1 MKDKI
6 LQIVPEAVIEDKTP
20 LTVTV
25 PATAFH
31 ELAYRLRTDEDLQFD
46 YLVCMTGMDW
56 GDTLGVV
63 YHLSSTRHEHQ
74 IVLKLETSDR
84 ENPELPSV
92 SDIWATANLN
102 EREVL
107 DFYGIHFI
115 NHPDMR
121 HLFLRNDWVGYPFRK
136 DYNEDPAIN
145 PVRLESESSPDATS
159 SFEESADGSIQ
170 EKESILFEDDEYV
183 VNIGP
188 QHPATHGVLR
198 FRVSLEGEIVK
209 KVDVNCGY
217 IHRGIEKMCESLT
230 YPQTLALTDR
240 LDYLS
245 AHQNRHALCLCIED
259 ALQIEVPE
267 RVKYIRTIMDE
278 LTRVASHLLF
288 WSTFCMDLGALT
300 AFFYGFRDRE
310 KILDML
316 EETCG
321 GRLIQNYN
329 VIGGVMADI
338 HPNLVSRVKEFIK
351 YLPPMLKEYHG
362 VFTGNIIAQE
372 RMKGIGILSR
382 EDAISYG
389 VTGPSGRASG
399 WKCDVRK
406 LHPYGVYDKVD
417 FQEITYQDGDVYHR
431 YMVRMKEIEQSLH
444 ILEQLIDNI
453 PEGDFA
459 VKTKPIIKLPE
470 GQYFHSVEASR
481 GEFGV
486 FIESRGD
493 KTPYRMKFRS
503 PGLPLVS
510 VVDLL
515 ASKNK
520 IADLIAIGG
529 SLDYVVPDFSS
540 CHRVTSHSTLVAMT
554 SSHCSLVVF
563 FMDTPPS
570 ANTISNIPAEVHI
583 HMS

>member
-1 MKDKI
+1 MKEKI
-6 LQIVPEAVIEDKTP
+6 LQFAPEAVFEEQEM
-20 LTVTV
+20 LTVNI
-25 PATAFH
+25 PSAALH
-31 ELAYRLRTDEDLQFD
+31 KLAAGLRNEEELQFD

-56 GDTLGVV
+56 GEKLGVV
-63 YHLSSTRHEHQ
+63 YHLDSTRHHHR
-74 IVLKLETSDR
+74 IVVRTEATDR

-92 SDIWATANLN
+92 ADIWAIANLN
-102 EREVL
+102 EREVF
-107 DFYGIHFI
+107 DFYGIRFI

-121 HLFLRNDWVGYPFRK
+121 RLFLRNDWVGYPFRK
-136 DYNEDPAIN
+136 DYDAGEDVN
-145 PVRLESESSPDATS
+145 PVRLESDTSLDATYML
-159 SFEESADGSIQ
+159 EENAAGDI
-170 EKESILFEDDEYV
+170 EKKENVLFEDDEYV

-198 FRVSLEGEIVK
+198 FRVALEGEIVQ
-209 KVDVNCGY
+209 KVDINCGY

-245 AHQNRHALCLCIED
+245 AHTNRHALCMCVED
-259 ALQIEVPE
+259 ALQIEIPE
-267 RVKYIRTIMDE
+267 RVRYIRTIMDE
-278 LTRVASHLLF
+278 LTRLSSHLLF

-310 KILDML
+310 KILDMF

-329 VIGGVMADI
+329 VIGGVMTDI
-338 HPNLVSRVKEFIK
+338 HPALIGRIKDFIK

-382 EDAISYG
+382 ENAISYG
-389 VTGPSGRASG
+389 VTGPAGRASG
-399 WKCDVRK
+399 WNCDIRK
-406 LHPYGVYDKVD
+406 LHPYGVYDRVD
-417 FQEITYQDGDVYHR
+417 FEEVISTEGDVYHR
-431 YMVRMKEIEQSLH
+431 YMVRMKEMEQSLR
-444 ILEQLIDNI
+444 ILEQLVDNI

-470 GQYFHSVEASR
+470 GRYFKSVEAAR

-486 FIESRGD
+486 YIESRGD
-493 KTPYRMKFRS
+493 KFPYRMKFRS

-515 ASKNK
+515 ASHNK

-529 SLDYVVPDFSS
+529 SLDYVVPDID
-540 CHRVTSHSTLVAMT
+540 R
-554 SSHCSLVVF
+554 
-563 FMDTPPS
+563 
-570 ANTISNIPAEVHI
+570 
-583 HMS
+583 

>member
-25 PATAFH
+25 PVTVFH
-31 ELAYRLRTDEDLQFD
+31 ELAYRLRTDEDLLFD

-56 GDTLGVV
+56 GETLGVV
-63 YHLSSTRHEHQ
+63 YHLSSTRHGYQ
-74 IVLKLETSDR
+74 IVLKTETSDR

-136 DYNEDPAIN
+136 DYNEDPEIN
-145 PVRLESESSPDATS
+145 PVRLESDSSPDATS
-159 SFEESADGSIQ
+159 TFEEGEDGAIQ
-170 EKESILFEDDEYV
+170 EKENILFEDDEYV

-198 FRVSLEGEIVK
+198 FRVSLEGEIVQ

-267 RVKYIRTIMDE
+267 RAKYIRTIMDE

-310 KILDML
+310 KILDIL

-338 HPNLVSRVKEFIK
+338 HPNLVGRVKEFIK

-372 RMKGIGILSR
+372 RMKGIGILSQA
-382 EDAISYG
+382 DAISYG

-399 WKCDVRK
+399 WNCDVRK
-406 LHPYGVYDKVD
+406 LHPYGVYDKVS
-417 FQEITYQDGDVYHR
+417 FQEITYQEGDVYHR

-459 VKTKPIIKLPE
+459 VKTKPVIKLPK

-529 SLDYVVPDFSS
+529 SLDYVVPDID
-540 CHRVTSHSTLVAMT
+540 R
-554 SSHCSLVVF
+554 
-563 FMDTPPS
+563 
-570 ANTISNIPAEVHI
+570 
-583 HMS
+583 

>member
-25 PATAFH
+25 PVTAFH
-31 ELAYRLRTDEDLQFD
+31 ELAYRLRTDDDLLFD

-56 GDTLGVV
+56 GETLGVV
-63 YHLSSTRHEHQ
+63 YHLSSTRYGYQ
-74 IVLKLETSDR
+74 IVLKIETSDR

-136 DYNEDPAIN
+136 DYNEDPEIN
-145 PVRLESESSPDATS
+145 PVRLESDSSPDATS
-159 SFEESADGSIQ
+159 TFEEGEDGAIQ
-170 EKESILFEDDEYV
+170 EKENILFEDDEYV

-198 FRVSLEGEIVK
+198 FRVSLEGEIVQ

-267 RVKYIRTIMDE
+267 RAKYIRTIMDE

-310 KILDML
+310 KILDIL

-338 HPNLVSRVKEFIK
+338 HPNLVGRVKEFIK

-382 EDAISYG
+382 ADAISYG

-399 WKCDVRK
+399 WNCDVRK
-406 LHPYGVYDKVD
+406 LHPYGVYDKVN
-417 FQEITYQDGDVYHR
+417 FQEITYQEGDVYHR

-459 VKTKPIIKLPE
+459 VKTKPVIKLPE

-529 SLDYVVPDFSS
+529 SLDYVVPDID
-540 CHRVTSHSTLVAMT
+540 R
-554 SSHCSLVVF
+554 
-563 FMDTPPS
+563 
-570 ANTISNIPAEVHI
+570 
-583 HMS
+583 

>member
-1 MKDKI
+1 MKEKI
-6 LQIVPEAVIEDKTP
+6 LQIVPGAIIDEKEP

-25 PATAFH
+25 SPVSLH
-31 ELAYRLRTDEDLQFD
+31 LLAQRLRTDDDLQFD

-56 GDTLGVV
+56 GETLGVV
-63 YHLSSTRHEHQ
+63 YHLSSTRYGHR
-74 IVLKLETSDR
+74 IVLKTATGNR

-107 DFYGIHFI
+107 DFFGIHFI

-136 DYNEDPAIN
+136 DYNEDETVN
-145 PVRLESESSPDATS
+145 PVRLESDTSPDATS
-159 SFEESADGSIQ
+159 TYEADEAG
-170 EKESILFEDDEYV
+170 EVTAKESVLFEDDEYV

-259 ALQIEVPE
+259 ALQLEIPE
-267 RVKYIRTIMDE
+267 RAKYIRTIMDE
-278 LTRVASHLLF
+278 LTRISSHLLF

-329 VIGGVMADI
+329 TIGGVMADI
-338 HPNLVSRVKEFIK
+338 HPNLIGRIKEFIK

-362 VFTGNIIAQE
+362 VFTGNIIAQD
-372 RMKGIGILSR
+372 RMKGIGILTR
-382 EDAISYG
+382 QDAISYG

-399 WKCDVRK
+399 WNCDVRK
-406 LHPYGVYDKVD
+406 LRPYGVYDKVD
-417 FQEITYQDGDVYHR
+417 FQEITSTEGDVFQR
-431 YMVRMKEIEQSLH
+431 YMVRMREIEQSLH

-459 VKTKPIIKLPE
+459 LKTKPVIKLPE
-470 GQYFHSVEASR
+470 GEYFRSVEASR

-486 FIESRGD
+486 YIESRGD
-493 KTPYRMKFRS
+493 KFPYRMKFRS

-515 ASKNK
+515 ASQNK

-529 SLDYVVPDFSS
+529 SLDYVVPDID
-540 CHRVTSHSTLVAMT
+540 R
-554 SSHCSLVVF
+554 
-563 FMDTPPS
+563 
-570 ANTISNIPAEVHI
+570 
-583 HMS
+583 

>member
-1 MKDKI
+1 MKEKI
-6 LQIVPEAVIEDKTP
+6 LQFAPEAVFEEQEM
-20 LTVTV
+20 LTVNI
-25 PATAFH
+25 PSAALH
-31 ELAYRLRTDEDLQFD
+31 KLAAGLRNEEELQFD

-56 GDTLGVV
+56 GEKLGVV
-63 YHLSSTRHEHQ
+63 YHLDSTRHHHR
-74 IVLKLETSDR
+74 IVVRTEATDR

-92 SDIWATANLN
+92 ADIWAIANLN
-102 EREVL
+102 EREVF
-107 DFYGIHFI
+107 DFYGIRFI

-121 HLFLRNDWVGYPFRK
+121 RLFLRNDWVGYPFRK
-136 DYNEDPAIN
+136 DYDAGEDVN
-145 PVRLESESSPDATS
+145 PVRLESDTSLDATYML
-159 SFEESADGSIQ
+159 EENAAGDI
-170 EKESILFEDDEYV
+170 EKKENVLFEDDEYV

-198 FRVSLEGEIVK
+198 FRVALEGEIVQ
-209 KVDVNCGY
+209 KVDINCGY

-245 AHQNRHALCLCIED
+245 AHTNRHALCMCVED
-259 ALQIEVPE
+259 ALQIEIPE
-267 RVKYIRTIMDE
+267 RVRYIRTIMDE
-278 LTRVASHLLF
+278 LTRLSSHLLF

-310 KILDML
+310 KILDMF

-329 VIGGVMADI
+329 VIGGVMTDI
-338 HPNLVSRVKEFIK
+338 HPALIGRIKDFIK

-382 EDAISYG
+382 ENAVSYG
-389 VTGPSGRASG
+389 VTGPAGRASG
-399 WKCDVRK
+399 WNCDIRK
-406 LHPYGVYDKVD
+406 LHPYGVYDRVD
-417 FQEITYQDGDVYHR
+417 FEEVVSTEGDVYHR
-431 YMVRMKEIEQSLH
+431 YMVRMKEMEQSLR
-444 ILEQLIDNI
+444 ILEQLVDNI

-470 GQYFHSVEASR
+470 GRYFKSVEAAR

-486 FIESRGD
+486 YIESRGD
-493 KTPYRMKFRS
+493 KFPYRMKFRS

-515 ASKNK
+515 ASHNK

-529 SLDYVVPDFSS
+529 SLDYVVPDID
-540 CHRVTSHSTLVAMT
+540 R
-554 SSHCSLVVF
+554 
-563 FMDTPPS
+563 
-570 ANTISNIPAEVHI
+570 
-583 HMS
+583 

>member
-25 PATAFH
+25 PVTAFH
-31 ELAYRLRTDEDLQFD
+31 ELAYRLRTDDDLLFD

-56 GDTLGVV
+56 GETLGVV
-63 YHLSSTRHEHQ
+63 YHLSSTRYGYQ
-74 IVLKLETSDR
+74 IVLKIETSDR

-136 DYNEDPAIN
+136 DYNEDPEIN
-145 PVRLESESSPDATS
+145 PVRLESDSSPDATS
-159 SFEESADGSIQ
+159 TFEEGADGAIQ
-170 EKESILFEDDEYV
+170 DKENILFEDDDYV

-198 FRVSLEGEIVK
+198 FRVSLEGEIVQ

-267 RVKYIRTIMDE
+267 RAKYIRTIMDE

-310 KILDML
+310 KILDIL

-338 HPNLVSRVKEFIK
+338 HPNLVGRVKEFIK

-382 EDAISYG
+382 ADAISYG

-399 WKCDVRK
+399 WNCDVRK
-406 LHPYGVYDKVD
+406 LHPYGVYDKIN
-417 FQEITYQDGDVYHR
+417 FQEITYQEGDVYHR

-459 VKTKPIIKLPE
+459 VKTKPVIKLPE

-529 SLDYVVPDFSS
+529 SLDYVVPDID
-540 CHRVTSHSTLVAMT
+540 R
-554 SSHCSLVVF
+554 
-563 FMDTPPS
+563 
-570 ANTISNIPAEVHI
+570 
-583 HMS
+583 

>member
-25 PATAFH
+25 PVTAFH
-31 ELAYRLRTDEDLQFD
+31 ELAYRLRTDEELLFD

-56 GDTLGVV
+56 GETLGVV
-63 YHLSSTRHEHQ
+63 YHLSSTRYGYQ
-74 IVLKLETSDR
+74 IVLKTETSDR

-136 DYNEDPAIN
+136 DYNEDPEIN
-145 PVRLESESSPDATS
+145 PVRLESDSSPDATS
-159 SFEESADGSIQ
+159 TFEEGEDGAIQ
-170 EKESILFEDDEYV
+170 EKENILFEDDEYV

-198 FRVSLEGEIVK
+198 FRVSLEGEIVQ

-267 RVKYIRTIMDE
+267 RAKYIRTIMDE

-310 KILDML
+310 KILDIL

-338 HPNLVSRVKEFIK
+338 HPNLVGRVKEFIK

-382 EDAISYG
+382 ADAISYG

-399 WKCDVRK
+399 WNCDVRK
-406 LHPYGVYDKVD
+406 LHPYGVYDKVN
-417 FQEITYQDGDVYHR
+417 FQEITYQEGDVYHR

-459 VKTKPIIKLPE
+459 VKTKPVIKLPE

-529 SLDYVVPDFSS
+529 SLDYVVPDID
-540 CHRVTSHSTLVAMT
+540 R
-554 SSHCSLVVF
+554 
-563 FMDTPPS
+563 
-570 ANTISNIPAEVHI
+570 
-583 HMS
+583 

>member
-25 PATAFH
+25 PVTAFH
-31 ELAYRLRTDEDLQFD
+31 ELAYRLRTDEDLLFD

-56 GDTLGVV
+56 GETLGVV
-63 YHLSSTRHEHQ
+63 YHLSSTRYGYQ
-74 IVLKLETSDR
+74 IVLKIETSDR

-92 SDIWATANLN
+92 SDIWTTANLN

-136 DYNEDPAIN
+136 DYNEDPEIN
-145 PVRLESESSPDATS
+145 PVRLESDSSPDATS
-159 SFEESADGSIQ
+159 TFEEGEDGAIQ
-170 EKESILFEDDEYV
+170 EKENILFEDDEYV

-198 FRVSLEGEIVK
+198 FRVSLEGEIVQ

-267 RVKYIRTIMDE
+267 RAKYIRTIMDE

-310 KILDML
+310 KILDIL

-338 HPNLVSRVKEFIK
+338 HPNLVGRVKEFIK

-382 EDAISYG
+382 ADAISYG

-399 WKCDVRK
+399 WNCDVRK
-406 LHPYGVYDKVD
+406 LHPYGVYDKVN
-417 FQEITYQDGDVYHR
+417 FQEITYQEGDVYHR

-459 VKTKPIIKLPE
+459 VKTKPVIKLPE

-529 SLDYVVPDFSS
+529 SLDYVVPDID
-540 CHRVTSHSTLVAMT
+540 R
-554 SSHCSLVVF
+554 
-563 FMDTPPS
+563 
-570 ANTISNIPAEVHI
+570 
-583 HMS
+583 

>member
-25 PATAFH
+25 PVTAFH
-31 ELAYRLRTDEDLQFD
+31 ELAYRLRTDDDLLFD

-56 GDTLGVV
+56 GETLGVV
-63 YHLSSTRHEHQ
+63 YHLSSTRYGYQ
-74 IVLKLETSDR
+74 IVLKIETSDR

-136 DYNEDPAIN
+136 DYNEDPEIN
-145 PVRLESESSPDATS
+145 PVRLESDSSPDATS
-159 SFEESADGSIQ
+159 TFEEGADGAIQ
-170 EKESILFEDDEYV
+170 EKENILFEDDEYV

-198 FRVSLEGEIVK
+198 FRVSLEGEIVQ

-267 RVKYIRTIMDE
+267 RAKYIRTIMDE

-310 KILDML
+310 KILDIL

-338 HPNLVSRVKEFIK
+338 HPNLVGRVKEFIK

-382 EDAISYG
+382 ADAISYG

-399 WKCDVRK
+399 WNCDVRK
-406 LHPYGVYDKVD
+406 LHPYGVYDKVN
-417 FQEITYQDGDVYHR
+417 FQEITYQEGDVYHR

-459 VKTKPIIKLPE
+459 VKTKPVIKLPE

-529 SLDYVVPDFSS
+529 SLDYVVPDID
-540 CHRVTSHSTLVAMT
+540 R
-554 SSHCSLVVF
+554 
-563 FMDTPPS
+563 
-570 ANTISNIPAEVHI
+570 
-583 HMS
+583 